1 MYTARVCTYCW
12 CCSADL
18 SISMLEVFS
27 VAWILSWSSGA
38 VAQVSSISGGQGPR
52 AADCAPAYKYK
63 YTYKQTPY
71 LSQAP
76 QVVPGKNNSVMWRHL
91 EFCCC
96 MDKFCHVE
104 NICHGEKFCYLTDIL
119 LLSLPCIVVV
129 LSQNRPISQKSCKN
143 VKYEVCANIQ
153 RGKHKCNWGQGGE
166 TGKLCLRN
174 KLASSKMRKLKSWQA
189 YKLTS
194 S

>member
-1 MYTARVCTYCW
+1 MLLCRSEYFHVR
-12 CCSADL
+12 
-18 SISMLEVFS
+18 SILCGLNIILE
-27 VAWILSWSSGA
+27 LWSSCAG
-38 VAQVSSISGGQGPR
+38 IFNIWWSGTKGGRLCSCIQIH
-52 AADCAPAYKYK
+52 K

-153 RGKHKCNWGQGGE
+153 RGKHKCN
-166 TGKLCLRN
+166 
-174 KLASSKMRKLKSWQA
+174 
-189 YKLTS
+189 
-194 S
+194 